1 MGEGCVGGGERAARF
16 VLPTKRVLG
25 LKEGGVGGMGVG
37 YSILG
42 REREKEEEERASSP
56 IPQPLWFSMNVQ

>member
-1 MGEGCVGGGERAARF
+1 MGGGERAARF

-25 LKEGGVGGMGVG
+25 LKEGGVEGMGVG

-56 IPQPLWFSMNVQ
+56 SPQPLWFSMNVQ